1 MTDLFAEHEI
11 KARRILNG
19 VDAGKLD
26 PVIFD
31 RVKKAFFIECAYMV
45 SCSHILGLVRAMIGS
60 NRAIEDDEV
69 ARVLRH
75 LVRVGALQTKTYK
88 KVRLYGLNY

>member
-1 MTDLFAEHEI
+1 
-11 KARRILNG
+11 
-19 VDAGKLD
+19 
-26 PVIFD
+26 
-31 RVKKAFFIECAYMV
+31 
-45 SCSHILGLVRAMIGS
+45 MIGS